1 MRTLLFR
8 PRKIKLPREKMNS
21 LLKKQVNLAANL
33 SNPSSLA
40 SSFLHTFPP
49 CVDIFHQRNDK
60 AKGRMDSLRKLLPLR
75 LISRA
80 LHCSLLETVV
90 VKAVRRQDE

>member
-1 MRTLLFR
+1 MAD
-8 PRKIKLPREKMNS
+8 PRVRQIKIKTGVVKR

-80 LHCSLLETVV
+80 LHCALLETVV